1 MEVPVYKLTINEDDI
16 NSGVDFVALVD
27 SPAILRNFLAF
38 SKHEKFVANNE
49 KREVTGPIMI
59 PDIPIYRRD
68 EGGEFYV
75 VFDRKTIY
83 QIWDKFMLNQN
94 GKNVNIMHQPDQR
107 VEGVHLLE
115 SYFINSERGIN
126 TPKGFEHLPDG
137 TIMGT
142 YRIKNDN
149 VWEQVKSGTFN
160 GFSVEGFFDMNMER
174 VTDDALLTK
183 VIEIIKEG
191 KVNKPNQVTLNSMTK
206 ENAFKL
212 LTEAK
217 KILFGEKDKFM
228 DAVLKGADGNE
239 INAVIDG
246 ELVPGVAVNV
256 DGKPVLDGDYE
267 ISGTMITTQ
276 GGLIVTVTP
285 IAVEEAAVAPNE
297 VEAQIANL
305 KEQLSELKLASLAIT
320 PFDATELTATFTTQ
334 VNELKA
340 DNAKLV
346 DSISK
351 LFAVV
356 ESLTKEPAA
365 KPTEE
370 KKNAFKLQEEKKYED
385 MKILANTLKNLTP
398 KKS

>member
-1 MEVPVYKLTINEDDI
+1 MDVPVYKLTIKEDDI

-38 SKHEKFVANNE
+38 SKHEKFIANEE
-49 KREVTGPIMI
+49 KRVVTGPLMI
-59 PDIPIYRRD
+59 PEIPIYRRD

-75 VFDRKTIY
+75 VFGRDTIY
-83 QIWDKFMLNQN
+83 QIAQKFMKELRNDKVNQ
-94 GKNVNIMHQPDQR
+94 MHQPDQK
-107 VEGVHLLE
+107 VEGVYMFE
-115 SYFINSERGIN
+115 SFIINSERGIN

-137 TIMGT
+137 TWFGSYKI
-142 YRIKNDN
+142 DN
-149 VWEQVKSGTFN
+149 EEIWKQVKDGTFN
-160 GFSVEGFFDMNMER
+160 GFSVEGFFEMNMER

-183 VIEIIKEG
+183 VIDIIKEG

-217 KILFGEKDKFM
+217 KILFGESIKFM

-246 ELVPGVAVNV
+246 ELVPGVAIAV

-285 IAVEEAAVAPNE
+285 IVVEENKEEVVAKE
-297 VEAQIANL
+297 EIMKQIAEL
-305 KEQLSELKLASLAIT
+305 QAKLSEIKPL
-320 PFDATELTATFTTQ
+320 TELTAIFTNQ
-334 VNELKA
+334 ISELKA
-340 DNAKLV
+340 DNNKLV
-346 DSISK
+346 DSIKVLMSI
-351 LFAVV
+351 V
-356 ESLTKEPAA
+356 EGISKEPSA
-365 KPTEE
+365 KPVDE
-370 KKNAFKLQEEKKYED
+370 KKNQFKLQEEKKNEELR
-385 MKILANTLKNLTP
+385 ILANTLKNLTI
-398 KKS
+398 KK

>member
-38 SKHEKFVANNE
+38 SKHEKFIANEE
-49 KREVTGPIMI
+49 KRVVTGPLMI
-59 PDIPIYRRD
+59 PEIPIYRRD

-75 VFDRKTIY
+75 VFGRDTIY
-83 QIWDKFMLNQN
+83 QIAQKFMKELRNDKVNQ
-94 GKNVNIMHQPDQR
+94 MHQPDQK
-107 VEGVHLLE
+107 VQGVYMFE
-115 SYFINSERGIN
+115 SFIIDSKRGIN

-137 TIMGT
+137 TWFGSYKI
-142 YRIKNDN
+142 DN
-149 VWEQVKSGTFN
+149 EEVWQQVKSGTFN

-183 VIEIIKEG
+183 VIDVIKDG
-191 KVNKPNQVTLNSMTK
+191 KVNKSNQVTLNSMTK

-246 ELVPGVAVNV
+246 ELVPGTAINV
-256 DGKPVLDGDYE
+256 DGAPVMDGDYE
-267 ISGTMITTQ
+267 VSGTMVSCQ

-285 IAVEEAAVAPNE
+285 IAVEDKKDEVMTDEAKAEIMN
-297 VEAQIANL
+297 QIAAL
-305 KEQLSELKLASLAIT
+305 EAKLSAFKE
-320 PFDATELTATFTTQ
+320 FDATELTTTFTTQ
-334 VNELKA
+334 VNDLKA
-340 DNAKLV
+340 ENAKLV

-351 LFAVV
+351 LFTVV
-356 ESLTKEPAA
+356 ETLTKEPAA
-365 KPTEE
+365 KPVEE

-398 KKS
+398 KK

>member
-38 SKHEKFVANNE
+38 SKHEKFIANEE
-49 KREVTGPIMI
+49 KRVVTGPLMI
-59 PDIPIYRRD
+59 PEIPIYRRD
-68 EGGEFYV
+68 EWGEFYV
-75 VFDRKTIY
+75 VFGRETIY
-83 QIWDKFMLNQN
+83 QIAQKFMKELRNDKVNQ
-94 GKNVNIMHQPDQR
+94 MHQPDQK
-107 VEGVHLLE
+107 VQGVYMFE
-115 SYFINSERGIN
+115 SFIINSKRGIN

-137 TIMGT
+137 TWFGSYKI
-142 YRIKNDN
+142 DN
-149 VWEQVKSGTFN
+149 EEVWQQVKSGTFN

-183 VIEIIKEG
+183 VIDVIKDG
-191 KVNKPNQVTLNSMTK
+191 KVNKSNQVTLNSMTK

-246 ELVPGVAVNV
+246 ELVPGTAINV
-256 DGKPVLDGDYE
+256 DGAPVMDGDYE
-267 ISGTMITTQ
+267 VSGTMVSCQ

-285 IAVEEAAVAPNE
+285 IAVEDKKDEVMTDEAKAEIMN
-297 VEAQIANL
+297 QIAAL
-305 KEQLSELKLASLAIT
+305 EAKLSAFKE
-320 PFDATELTATFTTQ
+320 FDATELTTTFTTQ
-334 VNELKA
+334 VNDLKA
-340 DNAKLV
+340 ENAKLV

-351 LFAVV
+351 LFTVV
-356 ESLTKEPAA
+356 ETLTKEPAA
-365 KPTEE
+365 KPVEE

-398 KKS
+398 KK